1 MKDDCITRSQD
12 GATDLKCR
20 TLKWHRGIG
29 ALRLASVQINRRTEL
44 AMTPDGK
51 LHATALELDRIERTP
66 DHRSPRGFDR
76 PERLILVPRQS
87 CVPSMLGQKYVLKRK
102 QLLS

>member
-1 MKDDCITRSQD
+1 MRVFGEVVLLM
-12 GATDLKCR
+12 GAVLTMIA
-20 TLKWHRGIG
+20 GIG

-44 AMTPDGK
+44 AMTSDGK
-51 LHATALELDRIERTP
+51 LHATAIALDRIERTP

-87 CVPSMLGQKYVLKRK
+87 CVPSMLGQK
-102 QLLS
+102 